1 MANNCLNIKA
11 CCYYMFRQVKSNLTV
26 HGIIKLL
33 LVAVCLFSC
42 LTFRAFAQKYTFTHY
57 DIEDGLIQSQV
68 NTLSQDAS
76 HRLWMGTLGGA
87 CRFDGKDFIPFSK
100 ENGLPNNFVYTV
112 LCDQKNRVWF
122 GTHMGL
128 SCLYNKKLTN
138 YPIPSNVKHSWV
150 TNIVEDG
157 TGTIWLVMQG
167 KLFKVNGR
175 VLQYVPIT
183 GAEDFDITNIVVN
196 RSGILCAS
204 VFQKGLY
211 CLSGSNWANIIPL
224 EGQYKNLVIRWILF
238 DRLDHSKAY
247 FIANNKL
254 YICTGTIVRPYP
266 DAELN
271 NVKTSLL
278 CVEQDMRGDLWI
290 GSSSG
295 VYRIKNKQL
304 IHFTAQNGLT
314 DTPIPDIYC
323 DSDGNL
329 WLAAWGGGIYKYE
342 GNTYIVFDQS
352 QGVGSAQTIMGLTV
366 DRKNNVW
373 LATDGSGVM
382 QFDGKQFKNV
392 NLPTTNPNVK
402 KVQCIYTDR
411 GNNIWMGSS
420 LGGLWKFDGRA
431 YTMIPGTEDR
441 IFNALQQDGEGTMW
455 MAAPYGCFYF
465 DNHTITRVDGFNA
478 FTTSL
483 LALGKDSVLAGT
495 QNGVKLFVNKKLVPG
510 FKLDVLE
517 TSNVLCMMRY
527 HNKVMIGTGDWGL
540 FIWDTA
546 TGSIKN
552 YNVKNGF
559 NSNSIYNLVAD
570 KTGIIWAGTGRGVNR
585 IVPAANGFDYTIMGT
600 GNSKDL
606 IAEANE
612 NSVLYLDDKIWMG
625 TTKGLVIYNAAK
637 TVMHSAPPHIIIQ
650 SVNLFTPEHVK
661 SMADTVD
668 ARIPYN
674 QNHLAISFLGV
685 YLKNPRD
692 VAYQYKL
699 IGHDDEFCTP
709 IKNTVVDYPSLP
721 PGSYT
726 FQVRA
731 VTSTGL
737 QSNNTAQFAFEII
750 PPFYQTWLFR
760 LLLTISFVLCGISM
774 QTYMHK
780 RKLRAVRIVEQIKR
794 EEKQKIRQQTAEDFH
809 DDLGNKL
816 TRITVLSDILTT
828 KLDGKETEQR
838 KLVGQI
844 KQNAEALYNGT
855 KDILWAL
862 DPKSD
867 NLYEI
872 LTHIRLFGIEFFHD
886 TPIAFEVDEI
896 DPSFNRIKLP
906 LEYCRNMTMIY
917 KELLNNVLKHA
928 CATQVHLTVSTVK
941 NNEMGIL
948 LADNG
953 KGFNADQV
961 TMGHGIKNI
970 KNRAARIGG
979 EVTIQSDKK
988 TGTTVILKLKLKK
1001 T

>member
-1 MANNCLNIKA
+1 
-11 CCYYMFRQVKSNLTV
+11 MFIQLKSNLTV
-26 HGIIKLL
+26 RVIIKLL
-33 LVAVCLFSC
+33 VITACIFSC
-42 LTFRAFAQKYTFTHY
+42 LTFKAFAQKYTFTHY

-76 HRLWMGTLGGA
+76 HRLWLGTLGGA
-87 CRFDGKDFIPFSK
+87 CRFDGKDFTAFSK
-100 ENGLPNNFVYTV
+100 ENGLLNNFVYTV
-112 LCDQKNRVWF
+112 LCDRKNRVWF

-128 SCLYNKKLTN
+128 SCLYNKKLSN
-138 YPIPSNVKHSWV
+138 YPIPANIKHSWV
-150 TNIVEDG
+150 TNIVEDAA
-157 TGTIWLVMQG
+157 GTIWLVMQG
-167 KLFKVNGR
+167 KLFKVAGH
-175 VLQYVPIT
+175 VLQYVAIT
-183 GAEDFDITNIVVN
+183 GAEDFDITNITVN
-196 RSGILCAS
+196 RSGILCAT
-204 VFQKGLY
+204 VFQKGFF
-211 CLSGSNWANIIPL
+211 CLNGTTWANIIPL
-224 EGQYKNLVIRWILF
+224 NGQYKNLVIRWMLF
-238 DRLDHSKAY
+238 DKLDHSKAY

-254 YICTGTIVRPYP
+254 YVCAGTTVSLYPNADLKEIKTG
-266 DAELN
+266 
-271 NVKTSLL
+271 LL
-278 CVEQDMRGDLWI
+278 CVEQDARGDLWI
-290 GSSSG
+290 GTSSG
-295 VYRIKNKQL
+295 AYRIKNKQL

-323 DSDGNL
+323 DADDNL

-352 QGVGSAQTIMGLTV
+352 QGVGSAQTIMGLTL
-366 DRKNNVW
+366 DKKNNIW

-392 NLPTTNPNVK
+392 NLPTSNPNAK

-411 GNNIWMGSS
+411 SNNIWMGSS
-420 LGGLWKFDGRA
+420 LGGLWKFDGHT
-431 YTMIPGTEDR
+431 YTIIPGTEDR
-441 IFNALQQDGEGTMW
+441 IANALVQDAEGNMW
-455 MAAPYGCFYF
+455 MAAPYGCFYYS
-465 DNHTITRVDGFNA
+465 NHTLQRIDGFNA

-495 QNGVKLFVNKKLVPG
+495 QNGIKLFVNKKLAPS

-517 TSNVLCMMRY
+517 TSNILCMIKY
-527 HNKVMIGTGDWGL
+527 HSKVMIGTGDWGL
-540 FIWDTA
+540 FVWDTA

-570 KTGIIWAGTGRGVNR
+570 KSGVIWAGTGRGINR
-585 IVPAANGFDYTIMGT
+585 IIPASNGYDYTIVGS

-625 TTKGLVIYNAAK
+625 TTKGLVIYNASK
-637 TVMHSAPPHIIIQ
+637 TNMHNHTPHIIIQ

-692 VAYQYKL
+692 ISYQYKL
-699 IGHDDEFCTP
+699 IGHDDAFCTP

-721 PGSYT
+721 PGKYT

-731 VTSTGL
+731 ITPTGL
-737 QSNNTAQFAFEII
+737 QSNNTAQFSFEII
-750 PPFYQTWLFR
+750 PPFYQSWPFR
-760 LLLTISFVLCGISM
+760 LLVIVSLILSGISM

-780 RKLRAVRIVEQIKR
+780 RKLRAVRIVDRIKR

-816 TRITVLSDILTT
+816 TRITVLSDILTA
-828 KLDGKETEQR
+828 KLNGNEAEQR

-872 LTHIRLFGIEFFHD
+872 LNHIRLFGIEFFHD
-886 TPIAFEVDEI
+886 TAIAFDVDEI
-896 DPSFNRIKLP
+896 DTSFNRIKLP

-917 KELLNNVLKHA
+917 KELLNNILKHS
-928 CATQVHLTVSTVK
+928 CSTQVHLTVSTVK

-948 LADNG
+948 LTDNG
-953 KGFNADQV
+953 KGFDTDSV
-961 TMGHGIKNI
+961 IMGHGIRNI
-970 KNRAARIGG
+970 KNRAARIDG
-979 EVTIQSDKK
+979 EVSIQSDK
-988 TGTTVILKLKLKK
+988 TGTTVIFKLKLKK
-1001 T
+1001 S